1 VTDRKCSKCPA
12 IAQTDWSARRAMAVR
27 EHLHHVG
34 LEIWSEVHASEC
46 EESGGKLVGAA
57 LHIGHDCWES
67 LNLAKS

>member
-46 EESGGKLVGAA
+46 EESGGKLVGTAQS
-57 LHIGHDCWES
+57 GGS
-67 LNLAKS
+67 